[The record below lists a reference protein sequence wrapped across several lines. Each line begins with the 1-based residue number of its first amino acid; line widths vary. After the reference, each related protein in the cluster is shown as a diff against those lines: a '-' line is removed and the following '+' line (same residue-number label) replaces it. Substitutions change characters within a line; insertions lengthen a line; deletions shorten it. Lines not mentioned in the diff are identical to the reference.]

1 MTDEDR
7 IGDEATLALAN
18 DLIRERLEAQR
29 TAIERIETK
38 ATLLLGF
45 AAVGVQLLVTTDARG
60 AWVVVALLAFS
71 GVFVAGIAAI
81 ALYEHRFPPDPG
93 RLVAS
98 YLHLPR
104 AHVLDVVVRTR
115 AEAFYR
121 NTAHL
126 RSKRRV
132 GSLPLGCW
140 RSQSR
145 CQPWRSGG
153 TANRGEPKR

>member
-1 MTDEDR
+1 MANDEL
-7 IGDEATLALAN
+7 GDEATLELAN
-18 DLIRERLEAQR
+18 DLVRERLEAQR

-45 AAVGVQLLVTTDARG
+45 AAVGVQLLVTSGGRSGWMLA
-60 AWVVVALLAFS
+60 ALIAFA
-71 GVFVAGIAAI
+71 GVFIAGVAAI

-93 RLVAS
+93 RLVAG

-126 RSKRRV
+126 RFKRKTWFATLV
-132 GSLPLGCW
+132 LLAVAVVLSAVAIW
-140 RSQSR
+140 RN
-145 CQPWRSGG
+145 
-153 TANRGEPKR
+153 T